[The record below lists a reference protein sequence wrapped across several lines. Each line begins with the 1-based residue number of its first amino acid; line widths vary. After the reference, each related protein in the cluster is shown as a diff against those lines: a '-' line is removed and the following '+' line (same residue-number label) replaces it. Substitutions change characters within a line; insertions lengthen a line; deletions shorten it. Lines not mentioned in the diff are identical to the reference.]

1 VGDAFDTCSATIGKS
16 EEEAPLVLV
25 LTARAEIANQC
36 QLRLEKRPRDG
47 YRAEVIA
54 GGIEALNGYGR
65 LRLVLLDLGC
75 PPIGGFE
82 VVKRIR
88 RAHPGVPF
96 VLFSTGGDF
105 ADFLKAVEG
114 ETSGR
119 MSGSDSAAGFS
130 QLADALLNGD
140 QPELAGEAV
149 HRVPLPS
156 FTESVPQLPQNPK
169 MRAIRSIL
177 LRVSQGDA
185 PVLLEGESGVGKEA
199 LARELH
205 ALSPRAGMPLVK
217 LNCAAMP
224 SELLESELFGY
235 ERGAFT
241 GAYKQTQGQFELA
254 HGGTILLD
262 EIGDMDIRLQA
273 KLLHVLQDGEFRRVG
288 GKETIRVDVRIMAA
302 TNCDLPKAVE
312 QGRFRADL
320 YHRLDVIRIDVPPLR
335 ERKDEIIPLAEHFL
349 AKYAQPETT
358 ITAIN
363 EELKAA
369 LLEHDWPGNIREL
382 ENLIKRLIVL
392 EDEGMV
398 LEQLRA
404 RRRCEQVRAAAVV
417 KEPLEPVWRCEDCRP
432 SVFAEASRVKT
443 DMESEAIRVALDTA
457 RWNRRK
463 AAALLGIE
471 YRSFLYRLKKLGID
485 A

>member
-1 VGDAFDTCSATIGKS
+1 
-16 EEEAPLVLV
+16 
-25 LTARAEIANQC
+25 
-36 QLRLEKRPRDG
+36 
-47 YRAEVIA
+47 VIA
-54 GGIEALNGYGR
+54 GGIEALNGCGR

-82 VVKRIR
+82 VVKLIH
-88 RAHPGVPF
+88 RAQPGVPF

-114 ETSGR
+114 ETSDR
-119 MSGSDSAAGFS
+119 MLGSDRAAGFR
-130 QLADALLNGD
+130 QLADALLDGD

-149 HRVPLPS
+149 RRFPPPS
-156 FTESVPQLPQNPK
+156 FTESVPQPPQNPK

-217 LNCAAMP
+217 LNCAALP

-335 ERKDEIIPLAEHFL
+335 DRKDEIIPLAEHFL

-363 EELKAA
+363 GELKRA

-392 EDEGMV
+392 EDEAMV

-404 RRRCEQVRAAAVV
+404 RKRCEQVRAAAVV
-417 KEPLEPVWRCEDCRP
+417 KEYLEPVWRCEDCRP

>member
-1 VGDAFDTCSATIGKS
+1 MGDSFDTCSAAIGRS
-16 EEEAPLVLV
+16 EEEPPLVFV
-25 LTARAEIANQC
+25 LTSRAEIASQC
-36 QLRLEKRPRDG
+36 RLRLERPPSDG
-47 YRAEVIA
+47 WRAEVIA
-54 GGIEALNGYGR
+54 GGIEALNGRGR

-75 PPIGGFE
+75 PPIGGVE

-88 RAHPGVPF
+88 RAQPGVPF
-96 VLFSTGGDF
+96 LAISAT
-105 ADFLKAVEG
+105 ADFDAIVAALE
-114 ETSGR
+114 SGAIGPDR
-119 MSGSDSAAGFS
+119 AYGFS
-130 QLADALLNGD
+130 QLVDALLD
-140 QPELAGEAV
+140 WDEPELVGPADE
-149 HRVPLPS
+149 RIPPPS
-156 FTESVPQLPQNPK
+156 LTETVPQLPQNLK
-169 MRAIRSIL
+169 MTAIRSIL

-199 LARELH
+199 LAREIH

-217 LNCAAMP
+217 LNCAALP

-302 TNCDLPKAVE
+302 TNCGLPQAVE

-335 ERKDEIIPLAEHFL
+335 DRKDEIIPLAEHFL

-363 EELKAA
+363 EELNRA

-392 EDEGMV
+392 EDEAMV

-404 RRRCEQVRAAAVV
+404 RTRCEEPRAPGVV
-417 KEPLEPVWRCEDCRP
+417 KESLQPARRSEEYPP

-443 DMESEAIRVALDTA
+443 DMESEAIRLALDTA